1 MKKNLLAIGLLAIGY
16 SVQAQILLHVDNTA
30 RMYVSKGTLVYNGGG
45 MQTRGDGSIENHG
58 NVMINGT
65 GSDLFRNLD
74 TSNNPIVNGTGGRFI
89 NSLNEATAYG
99 QVNVN
104 NPTTPPVYTYGQLY
118 ITGLNQANITGVVNQ
133 EYRQLSHGSYQQM
146 GLPFFGKTVST
157 LSAEL
162 GKAFNNSRRST
173 NEILYWNNAGAVA
186 DNLPNG
192 LNTVLGD
199 PALSPFAYFMVGG
212 ANLNV
217 STTTRTLVGRPVAD
231 TGMVFN
237 LTGAGNGINFG
248 PTGNNPNAYNEFYNT
263 YLRDG
268 FHIAQN
274 GASSAWQGNFG
285 RNIYQ
290 FGNPFFT
297 NLDLS
302 QIAIVDS
309 GANGDGNNITNIYG
323 VRLEP
328 QGMQFSQSTGSVA
341 TARPKQITFGAGVP
355 TGDLDYM
362 MVRPFGTFV
371 IKLNNNSA
379 QTLNLATLRRFNYYT
394 RSAGTPYSITASKN
408 GQSTTVKQLGVIGLD
423 SNGNEIDRTYYV
435 VYAGGVSG
443 QPGQVTCEVTTSGN
457 QMGTYEEDPVNGG
470 YDYNNSSY
478 YLYVNEANEVNF
490 KGKNIKLVNYNPA
503 VVAFKFEIR
512 ENAELVSNGTH
523 ILSAGEGFYYKKST
537 SANVSPAA
545 HGDSVPA
552 TGSTSGVEYDLYYG
566 LPNSGTLSTADVKKS
581 SRTLVVYNSDTDGYF
596 VRFDPAWK
604 KADIEVFDMSG
615 KLILSKKSVDATR
628 DFNLDL
634 AQGVKISYLVNIT
647 SEKGEKVTS
656 KIVK

>member
-30 RMYVSKGTLVYNGGG
+30 KMYVSKGTLVYNGGG
-45 MQTRGDGSIENHG
+45 LQTKGDGSIENRG
-58 NVMINGT
+58 NVMVNGVS
-65 GSDLFRNLD
+65 GDLFRNLD
-74 TSNNPIVNGTGGRFI
+74 ASGNTVVNGTGGRFV
-89 NSLNEATAYG
+89 NKLNEEGSYA

-104 NPTTPPVYTYGQLY
+104 NSTTPPVYTYGQLF
-118 ITGLNQANITGVVNQ
+118 ITGLNQTDISGVVNQ

-146 GLPFFGKTVST
+146 GLPFFGKTAST
-157 LSAEL
+157 LSSEL
-162 GKAFNNSRRST
+162 GKTFNNTRRST
-173 NEILYWNNAGAVA
+173 NEILFWNNAGAVA

-192 LNTVLGD
+192 LNTVLGT
-199 PALSPFAYFMVGG
+199 AVSPFAYFMVGG

-217 STTTRTLVGRPVAD
+217 SNATRTLVGRPVAD
-231 TGMVFN
+231 TGMLFN

-248 PTGNNPNAYNEFYNT
+248 FGGNQPNAYNEFYNT

-268 FHIAQN
+268 FHIAEN

-302 QIAIVDS
+302 QIAFADS
-309 GANGDGNNITNIYG
+309 GANGDGNNISNIYG

-328 QGMQFSQSTGSVA
+328 QGMQFNQNVGSVV
-341 TARPKQITFGAGVP
+341 TAKSKQITFGAGVP

-371 IKLNNNSA
+371 VKLTDNSV

-394 RSAGTPYSITASKN
+394 RNSGTSYNVAASKN
-408 GQSTTVKQLGVIGLD
+408 GQSTTVKQLGVVGLD

-435 VYAGGVSG
+435 VYGGGVSG

-457 QMGTYEEDPVNGG
+457 QMGTYEEDAVNGG
-470 YDYNNSSY
+470 YDFNNSSY

-503 VVAFKFEIR
+503 VVSFKFEIR
-512 ENAELVSNGTH
+512 ENAALVANGTH
-523 ILSAGEGFYYKKST
+523 VLSAGEGFYYKKST
-537 SANVSPAA
+537 STNVSPAV
-545 HGDSVPA
+545 HGTSVPA

-566 LPNSGTLSTADVKKS
+566 LPNSGTLSTSDVKKS
-581 SRTLVVYNSDTDGYF
+581 SRTLVVYNPDTDGYF

-604 KADIEVFDMSG
+604 KADVEVFDMSG
-615 KLILSKKSVDATR
+615 KMVFSKKGVDATR

-634 AQGVKISYLVNIT
+634 AQGVKIAYLVNIT